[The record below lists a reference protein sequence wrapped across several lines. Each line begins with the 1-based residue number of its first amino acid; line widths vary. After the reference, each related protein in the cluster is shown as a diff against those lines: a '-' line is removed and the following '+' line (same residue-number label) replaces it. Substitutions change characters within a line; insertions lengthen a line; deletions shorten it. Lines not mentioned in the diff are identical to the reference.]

1 MEKLEHAISRLELR
15 IGELSVFRLV
25 KRLDLDEWLFS
36 TDKDNW
42 RLIRIGERWPER
54 TFPSYFKKEF
64 NIPEEFKGLPV
75 SLQLWLD
82 GEGIVYVND
91 KPIGGLD
98 PNHKEFRL
106 IDSSN
111 GGERFSILI
120 EAVPR
125 GPFGNYIADPHLTQ
139 SRLVSID
146 EDVDSALFDLYAV
159 LDAAKNLSD
168 DNELKGILLEALD
181 TALSL
186 VVFPSETETYLTN
199 VTESPFGSRIIFR
212 VWNPPVPKREFV
224 SPEETRKSLISAQ
237 KKLRELLEAIRDKYP
252 PVGNITLTGHSHID
266 LAWLWPMDETR
277 RKIRRTFST
286 VLSLM
291 DRYPDFKYN
300 QSSAQIYA
308 FLKEDDPYLY
318 NRVKEKVRS
327 RQWEPIGGM
336 WVESDCNLTSGE
348 SLVRQMLYA
357 QKFFEK
363 EFGKRCTVAWLPDAF
378 GFTWTLPQLFK
389 KAGIDYF
396 LTTKINWN
404 ETNKFPYD
412 LFFWQ
417 GLDGTKIIA
426 HSFLNPGQGYNGN
439 IQALDILG
447 TWKNYRQKSIFH
459 DTLLSFGFGD
469 GGGGP
474 TREMLEMYQRFKEFP
489 SFPRLKMG
497 FVEEFFKRVPKDNLP
512 VWNGELYLELHR
524 GTYTTQSRMK
534 KANRKVEHILYT
546 AEVVASISYLLT
558 GRYPQDILTT
568 NWHKLLRNQF
578 HDILPGSSIKEVYE
592 DALRE
597 LKEVEDSANEV
608 IRESLKSIVSK
619 IKSKKEGIVIFNPN
633 SFPRVL
639 HFTVEEPIDV
649 FELPNGKVV
658 ETQPTSCGK
667 RLIYSPDIK
676 VPPMGYIVLYK
687 SEKIPFLSKKIV
699 SGNTLENDLV
709 KIEIGEDGTIHS
721 YYDKVNEREIFIS
734 RGNQLWAYSD
744 RPRNWDAWDIA
755 NDYER
760 YGEEIKDVEY
770 IKVLENGPS
779 RGVVEVKKR
788 YRNSSITQRYIL
800 YSGSPR
806 LDIETQINWH
816 DRRILVKALFPID
829 IRSPY
834 ATYEIAYGHIQR
846 PTHRNTSWDY
856 AKFEVPG
863 HRWVDISEGNYGVS
877 ILNDGKYGYSAN
889 ENTIG
894 LSLLRSPVYP
904 DFFADEGEQS
914 FIYSVLPHNNDWR
927 EDTVY
932 EAISLNTPLVG
943 LPLEIVNEAVDI
955 EFDLIKSFIE
965 IESKN
970 LIVGALKKAEDDGS
984 LILRL
989 YEAYG
994 YRGKT
999 KIRFAFNVKRAIESN
1014 LLEDEITSLDVT
1026 SNEVE
1031 ISFRPYEVKT
1041 IKLFV

>member
-1 MEKLEHAISRLELR
+1 MEKLEQAISRLELR
-15 IGELSVFRLV
+15 IGELSVFRLL
-25 KRLDLDEWLFS
+25 KRLNLDEWLFS
-36 TDKDNW
+36 TDKNNW
-42 RLIRIGERWPER
+42 KPVRIGERWPER
-54 TFPSYFKKEF
+54 VIPAYFKKEF
-64 NIPEEFKGLPV
+64 SIPEDFKGLPV
-75 SLQLWLD
+75 SIQLWLD

-98 PNHKEFRL
+98 PNHKEFKL
-106 IDSSN
+106 IDSAN

-125 GPFGNYIADPHLTQ
+125 GPFGNYMADPHLVQ

-146 EDVDSALFDLYAV
+146 DAADSALFDLYAV

-168 DNELKGILLEALD
+168 DNELKEILIEALD

-186 VVFPSETETYLTN
+186 VVFPSETESYLSN

-212 VWNPPVPKREFV
+212 VWSPPVPKKDFI
-224 SPEETRKSLISAQ
+224 SPEDTRRSLVDAQ
-237 KKLRELLEAIRDKYP
+237 RKLRELLNEIKDKYP

-277 RKIRRTFST
+277 RKIRRTSST
-286 VLSLM
+286 VISLM
-291 DRYPDFKYN
+291 DKYSDFKYN

-308 FLKEDDPYLY
+308 FLKEDEPFLY
-318 NRVKEKVRS
+318 ERVREKVKAG
-327 RQWEPIGGM
+327 QWEPVGGM

-357 QKFFEK
+357 QRFFEK
-363 EFGKRCTVAWLPDAF
+363 EFGKRCTVAWLPDVF

-417 GLDGTKIIA
+417 GLDGTRIIA

-447 TWKNYRQKSIFH
+447 TWKNYRQKSLFH

-489 SFPRLKMG
+489 GFPRLKMG

-512 VWNGELYLELHR
+512 VWDGELYLELHR
-524 GTYTTQSRMK
+524 GTYTTQSKMK
-534 KANRKVEHILYT
+534 KANRKAEHTLYT
-546 AEVVASISYLLT
+546 AEVLASIDYLLT
-558 GRYPQDILTT
+558 GKYPQDILTT
-568 NWHKLLRNQF
+568 SWHKLLRNQF

-597 LKEVEDSANEV
+597 LKEVEDSANE
-608 IRESLKSIVSK
+608 IIKESLKSIASK
-619 IKSKKEGIVIFNPN
+619 IKSDRDGLIIFNPN
-633 SFPRVL
+633 SFSRAL
-639 HFTVEEPIDV
+639 QHIIEEPISA
-649 FELPNGKVV
+649 FELPNGKIV
-658 ETQPTSCGK
+658 ETQITSCGK
-667 RLIYSPDIK
+667 RLIYSPDVKI
-676 VPPMGYIVLYK
+676 PPMGYIVLYK
-687 SEKIPFLSKKIV
+687 SEKTSPSNKTIAS
-699 SGNTLENDLV
+699 SNTLENDLV
-709 KIEIGEDGTIHS
+709 KITVGEDGTIHS
-721 YYDKVNEREIFIS
+721 YYDKVNERELFIS

-755 NDYER
+755 TDYER

-779 RGVVEVKKR
+779 RGVIEVKKK
-788 YRNSSITQRYIL
+788 YRNSSIIQRYVL

-806 LDIETQINWH
+806 LDIETQIDWH
-816 DRRILVKALFPID
+816 DRRVLVKALFPFD
-829 IRSPY
+829 IRSSY

-846 PTHRNTSWDY
+846 PTHKNTSWDS

-863 HRWVDISEGNYGVS
+863 HRWVDVSEGNYGVS
-877 ILNDGKYGYSAN
+877 IINDAKYGYSAN

-894 LSLLRSPVYP
+894 LSLLRSPIYP

-914 FIYSVLPHNNDWR
+914 FTYSVLPHNNDWR
-927 EDTVY
+927 GDTVY

-943 LPLEIVNEAVDI
+943 VPLKAVETESNI
-955 EFDLIKSFIE
+955 PESFLE

-970 LIVGALKKAEDDGS
+970 LIVGALKKAEGDGS

-994 YRGKT
+994 YRGKA
-999 KIRFAFNVKRAIESN
+999 KIKFGFDVKKAIETN
-1014 LLEDEITSLDVT
+1014 LLEDEIIPLNVN

-1031 ISFRPYEVKT
+1031 ISFKPYEVKT
-1041 IKLFV
+1041 IKLVI